1 MTIIRGSGNPLLIT
15 TLRNTVVICFF
26 MQLILKHQ
34 DTPLLNISD
43 PFLSKTVEYWSTL
56 NYREDNLNFP
66 FSQIWLNSIAIIDD
80 KPFFYKS
87 RHGFKQDWK
96 MLRIYLKI
104 QIIISSKVHCFHYQV
119 QYKDELSRVV

>member
-1 MTIIRGSGNPLLIT
+1 MIDLQSFNELLKIKWIKKAIWMTIIRGSGNPLLIT
-15 TLRNTVVICFF
+15 TLRNRVVICFF

-56 NYREDNLNFP
+56 NYSEDNLNFP
-66 FSQIWLNSIAIIDD
+66 SSQNWLNSLIRIDN

-87 RHGFKQDWK
+87 
-96 MLRIYLKI
+96 
-104 QIIISSKVHCFHYQV
+104 
-119 QYKDELSRVV
+119 